1 MKGSELVVSEG
12 PSLTSLLKY
21 TDLAGGPC
29 HTQPRSWSSSQENG
43 HHRRG
48 ISTHFPSSC
57 VAEMMCGEDVSS
69 A

>member
-12 PSLTSLLKY
+12 PSLTSLLKCE
-21 TDLAGGPC
+21 DLAGGPC
-29 HTQPRSWSSSQENG
+29 HAQPQSWSSSQENG